1 MTDLERY
8 WLLSVKHFN
17 MLPLNDFLIQ
27 KEVLQRMESNHGSE
41 DISYFIDFEHNLHEN
56 DF

>member
-17 MLPLNDFLIQ
+17 MPPLNDFLIQ
-27 KEVLQRMESNHGSE
+27 KEVLQRMESSHGSE